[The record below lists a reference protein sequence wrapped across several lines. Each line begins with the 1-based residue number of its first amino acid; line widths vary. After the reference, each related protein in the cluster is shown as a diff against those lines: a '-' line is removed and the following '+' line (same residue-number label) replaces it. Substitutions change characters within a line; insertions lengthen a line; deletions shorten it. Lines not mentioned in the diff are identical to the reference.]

1 LEAPVHK
8 LLEEAEEYLGKRN
21 YSKAAYKYFEVA
33 KTFEKEGKIKEAE
46 RYFKQAVDNFV
57 IAANEARRVKSFR
70 KAAENSLMAL
80 KVYEK
85 LKMMD
90 KRDPLILN
98 IASDLANAANE
109 YLMWGEIRGAATC
122 VTISSLI
129 YFAANKVD
137 DARNVIKSFKE
148 KISAEDF
155 EANRILNIASLIQ
168 KVVVDSDVSVYSE
181 VERLVNSVLK
191 PMLPL
196 IKGNMFVRVIDES
209 IQIIGSKIK
218 KEVRFPRIVSTF
230 HIPFDLT
237 FGTSFDIT
245 LKIKNIGDGE
255 AKNIRITFNIPEEM
269 KIVGG
274 KQETTIDILP
284 ASKEA
289 DIRLTLNVPGKDVE
303 KEEYSINASLEYFDI
318 LGTAYSTTIGPIK
331 ITLHRV
337 RESEKLRRELKNK
350 VEKIPHLKEKAKDLP
365 EVLEYV
371 FLRLINDTEN
381 LISRAEK
388 LLREEKIVEA
398 KSSLEIVD
406 FVLNEISQ
414 ILEDKKLNKK
424 IELLREQLKKQ
435 ETTIRTSEGSS
446 KEVGG

>member
-1 LEAPVHK
+1 MEVSVHK
-8 LLEEAEEYLGKRN
+8 LLEEAEEYLSKRN
-21 YSKAAYKYFEVA
+21 YSKAAHKYLEVA
-33 KTFEKEGKIKEAE
+33 KIFEKNGKTKEAE
-46 RYFKQAVDNFV
+46 RYLKLAVDNFA

-80 KVYEK
+80 EIYEK
-85 LKMMD
+85 LKMTE
-90 KRDPLILN
+90 KRDQLVLN

-109 YLMWGEIRGAATC
+109 YLMWKEVRGAATC
-122 VTISSLI
+122 VVISSMI
-129 YFAANKVD
+129 YFAVSKIN
-137 DARNVIKSFKE
+137 DAERIIKSFKE
-148 KISAEDF
+148 RISAEDF

-168 KVVVDSDVSVYSE
+168 KVVVDLDVSAYSE
-181 VERLVNSVLK
+181 VEGLVNSVLK

-209 IQIIGSKIK
+209 MQIISSKIK
-218 KEVRFPRIVSTF
+218 REVRFPRIVPTF

-245 LKIKNIGDGE
+245 LKLKNIGDGE

-269 KIVGG
+269 KIVEG
-274 KQETTIDILP
+274 KKETDIDVLP
-284 ASKEA
+284 ANKEA
-289 DIRLTLNVPGKDVE
+289 DIRLTLNVPDKDVE
-303 KEEYSINASLEYFDI
+303 RGEYSINASLEYFDM

-331 ITLHRV
+331 ITLHKV

-350 VEKIPHLKEKAKDLP
+350 VEKIPHLREKAKGLH

-398 KSSLEIVD
+398 KSSIRIVD
-406 FVLNEISQ
+406 FVLNEILQ

-435 ETTIRTSEGSS
+435 ETTIKTSESLS